1 MLVMAIR
8 PRLCLLYVIDVA
20 CPCTNGR
27 RRKIVVFVRNADV
40 ISLARKGGRREWRL
54 ISRIG
59 KFVMRL
65 VVSITVAYSKILFL
79 SWHIV

>member
-27 RRKIVVFVRNADV
+27 RRKIVVFVRNV
-40 ISLARKGGRREWRL
+40 LERKGGRREWRL

-65 VVSITVAYSKILFL
+65 VVSITVSYSKILFL

>member
-8 PRLCLLYVIDVA
+8 PRLCLLYVIDVV

-40 ISLARKGGRREWRL
+40 ISLARKGGRREWWL

-59 KFVMRL
+59 KF
-65 VVSITVAYSKILFL
+65 TVAYSKILFL

>member
-27 RRKIVVFVRNADV
+27 QQKIVVFVRNAY
-40 ISLARKGGRREWRL
+40 LARKGGRREWRL

-65 VVSITVAYSKILFL
+65 VVSITVSYSKILFL